1 MDMRIRH
8 SGSGPPREVG
18 DAVEASQ
25 QYDCE
30 DEDVRCGERD
40 ACPDC
45 NPPSSFEEVFHRA
58 AEEEED

>member
-30 DEDVRCGERD
+30 DEDVRYGERD